1 MHLNQNWPPV
11 ITALG
16 VYPCFR
22 NATGADQGCCRD
34 LLGHTDF
41 LFKTHIARP
50 TVRNILTMFALVHG
64 ELCAY

>member
-41 LFKTHIARP
+41 LFKL
-50 TVRNILTMFALVHG
+50 VRALVLG
-64 ELCAY
+64 VLKLIEYLY